1 MNSISIVIIALVYL
15 LLLFTIAY
23 WAEKRANTKKS
34 VVRNPYVYAL
44 TLAVYCT
51 AWTYYG
57 SVGNASTSGISFLA
71 IYVGPLITIPLWP
84 TVLRKTILISKRQR
98 TTSLSDFLSSRY
110 GKSTQLGG
118 LIAILSLIGIIPY
131 ISLQLKAITDSFS
144 IISNTNDVQT
154 FFGDKAFYIA
164 LILIVFIILFG
175 TRYVETNIRRE
186 GMVATIAF
194 ESLFKLIAF
203 VTAGLFITYGLFN
216 GFGDIFKQA
225 SQQPQLQNLF
235 VFQQN
240 TGYSNWMALSLISA
254 FSFFLLP
261 RQFQM
266 AVVEADSDSHI
277 QKAMWLFPIYLLL
290 INLFVLPIAF
300 AGKLTLPLVDPDS
313 FVLKLTQISHSNF
326 VSVFTYLGGFSAAT
340 SMIIVST
347 IALSTMVSNNLV
359 LPQMLKTKSLKEGSK
374 YNQQKLLNSRR
385 IAIILIVLGSYFYYK
400 YFTSN
405 ASLISIGIA
414 SFIAMSQFAPAF
426 FGGLYWKGATQKGA
440 VAGILSGFTLWFY
453 LMITPNLVE
462 VGLLSREFLLDGPL
476 NIQLLSPLYFGGI
489 QGFDHVTL
497 TVFWTLFFNTTAFVL
512 VSISTQPTLL
522 ESKQA
527 ALFVDIFKYEAMGVE
542 PSSWTGTASLP
553 DIKTLLMRFLGKNRT
568 EEVLDRYARR
578 NNIDWSAN
586 PQVDSRMLSFAEKLL
601 SGAIGTS
608 SARILL
614 SSIVKAEEIGITE
627 VFDILKES
635 QQNIEINKELKQKS
649 EQLKKATDEL
659 QEANLKLQEMASI
672 KDEFLY
678 TVTHEL
684 RTPLTSI
691 RAMSEILND
700 SPDMEAEQRELFV
713 KNIVVETERLS
724 RLISNVLDLEKFESG
739 SQDLD
744 LDWINIKEVI
754 QQCVSSMN
762 SLIQEKNISIQV
774 DITNDELST
783 VADYDR
789 ISQVVINLLSNALKF
804 VKADSG
810 KISVTA
816 YRFDRSIKVNVSDN
830 GPGIEP
836 TDLVNVFDKFYQVK
850 NQTIKKPT
858 GNGLGLAICKNII
871 EMHKGKIWVEN
882 NPNGGAKFSFTLP
895 YRSYRTLKP

>member
-23 WAEKRANTKKS
+23 WAEKRANSKKS

-51 AWTYYG
+51 AWTYFG

-118 LIAILSLIGIIPY
+118 LIAVLSLIGIIPY

-144 IISNTNDVQT
+144 IISNTNDSLSL
-154 FFGDKAFYIA
+154 FGDKAFYIA

-203 VTAGLFITYGLFN
+203 VVAGLFITYGLFN
-216 GFGDIFKQA
+216 GFQDIFSQA
-225 SQQPQLQNLF
+225 AQQPELQALF
-235 VFQQN
+235 TFQQN

-266 AVVEADSDSHI
+266 AVVEADNDSQI

-300 AGKLTLPLVDPDS
+300 AGKLTFPLIDPDS
-313 FVLKLTQISHSNF
+313 FVLRLTQISNSNF
-326 VSVFTYLGGFSAAT
+326 VSILTYLGGFSAAT

-359 LPQMLKTKSLKEGSK
+359 LPQLLKTKSLQEDNK
-374 YNQQKLLNSRR
+374 YNPQKLLNSRR
-385 IAIILIVLGSYFYYK
+385 IAIILIVLCAYFYYK

-426 FGGLYWKGATQKGA
+426 FGGLYWKGATKKGA
-440 VAGILSGFTLWFY
+440 ITGILLGFALWFY
-453 LMITPNLVE
+453 LMITPNLAE
-462 VGLLSREFLLDGPL
+462 VGILSKEFLLDGPM

-497 TVFWTLFFNTTAFVL
+497 TVFWTLFFNTTSFIL
-512 VSISTQPTLL
+512 VSLFTQPSLL

-568 EEVLDRYARR
+568 EDVLDRYARR

-635 QQNIEINKELKQKS
+635 QQNIEINRELKQKS

-659 QEANLKLQEMASI
+659 QNANLKLQEMALI

-700 SPDMEAEQRELFV
+700 APDMEPEQRELFV

-744 LDWINIKEVI
+744 LDWINVKDVI
-754 QQCVSSMN
+754 QQCVSSIQ
-762 SLIQEKNISIQV
+762 SLVHEKNATIQV
-774 DITNDELST
+774 DITNDELNT
-783 VADYDR
+783 VADFDR
-789 ISQVVINLLSNALKF
+789 ISQVIINLLSNALKF
-804 VKADSG
+804 VNADSG
-810 KISVTA
+810 KITITA
-816 YRFDRSIKVNVSDN
+816 YRFDRTIKVNVSDN

-895 YRSYRTLKP
+895 YRSFRTLKP